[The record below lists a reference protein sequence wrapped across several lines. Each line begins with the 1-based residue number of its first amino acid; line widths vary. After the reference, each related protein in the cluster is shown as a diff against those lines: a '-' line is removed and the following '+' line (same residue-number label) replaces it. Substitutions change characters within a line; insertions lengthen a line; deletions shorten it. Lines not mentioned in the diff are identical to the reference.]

1 MTCPGNRHARGY
13 YGDCIKC
20 DAQDATSR
28 ATPPAMERVDGAFRC
43 PELAYTA
50 PVLLTHR
57 FASPAAIRA
66 KSTDSAGS
74 AVTFRCWGCDRS
86 KSTAGSKTYSMGRK
100 HCAACVAA
108 KESK

>member
-1 MTCPGNRHARGY
+1 MTCPGSRHARGY

-50 PVLLTHR
+50 PLDRFGSHR
-57 FASPAAIRA
+57 FAPVEA
-66 KSTDSAGS
+66 K
-74 AVTFRCWGCDRS
+74 
-86 KSTAGSKTYSMGRK
+86 
-100 HCAACVAA
+100 
-108 KESK
+108 